1 MHAHKQSH
9 THTHTYVCVCVCVY
23 IYYSHTHTRKR
34 TVTIISEDVL
44 ALVHIGGNTGAV
56 AFPKTP
62 TARVVQT
69 VGELI
74 DANAVALIIFKGAL
88 VE

>member
-1 MHAHKQSH
+1 
-9 THTHTYVCVCVCVY
+9 
-23 IYYSHTHTRKR
+23 
-34 TVTIISEDVL
+34 
-44 ALVHIGGNTGAV
+44 VHIGGNTGAV